1 VGIVA
6 VVAAILCAQ
15 PFTGLGLWVLG
26 RKRRFLAWLVPSLL
40 AEVLLVVGV
49 WAVLPRLVVVASVGL
64 IVIAVGSII
73 DTLVARSSAAAPS
86 TKRALVTVLV
96 AFVCG
101 RAALM
106 GVKHWLVESFSIPTA
121 TMQPTLL
128 IGDHVMVKKSVRDIR
143 RGDMVVFRY
152 PPEPTIHFIKRVV
165 AMAGDTVEIRSN
177 VVRVNGIAWPQ
188 TPLAQ
193 ACPKGTDGQTSSDC
207 QVLEE
212 RAFDHA
218 YTIML
223 AGPYDSDSN
232 PVTVPPGHVFVLGD
246 NRHNSKDSR
255 FWGFLPVQNLTGV
268 PTVTFFSVSPDG
280 DVRWDRIGHAL

>member
-1 VGIVA
+1 VA

-26 RKRRFLAWLVPSLL
+26 RKRRFLTWLVPSLL
-40 AEVLLVVGV
+40 AEVLLVVAV
-49 WAVLPRLVVVASVGL
+49 WFVLPRLVVLASVGL
-64 IVIAVGSII
+64 IAIALGSII
-73 DTLVARSSAAAPS
+73 DTLVARSSGAAPS
-86 TKRALVTVLV
+86 TTRALVTVLA
-96 AFVCG
+96 AFVFG
-101 RAALM
+101 QAALL
-106 GVKHWLVESFSIPTA
+106 GVKQWLVESFSIPSA

-128 IGDHVMVKKSVRDIR
+128 VGDHVMVRKRVRDIR

-165 AMAGDTVEIRSN
+165 AMPGDTVEIRSN

-193 ACPKGTDGQTSSDC
+193 ACPKGSDGQPSSDC

-212 RAFDHA
+212 LAGDLSH
-218 YTIML
+218 TIML
-223 AGPYDSDSN
+223 EGPYDSDSN

-246 NRHNSKDSR
+246 NRHNSRDSR
-255 FWGFLPVQNLTGV
+255 AWGFVPVQNLMGV
-268 PTVTFFSVSPDG
+268 PTVTFFSQSPAG
-280 DVRWDRIGHAL
+280 EIRWDRIGRAL